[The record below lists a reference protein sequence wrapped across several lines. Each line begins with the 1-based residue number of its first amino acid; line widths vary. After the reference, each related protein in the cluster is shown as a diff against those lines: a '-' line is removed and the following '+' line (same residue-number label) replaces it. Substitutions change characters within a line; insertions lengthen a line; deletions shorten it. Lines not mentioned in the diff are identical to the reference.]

1 MDVITQI
8 LNYNH
13 PVFYV
18 LIAWSFSWKGVALWH
33 AARNQQKIWFII
45 ILLVNTIGVLEIIY
59 LLFFRKYKSVN

>member
-8 LNYNH
+8 MNYNH
-13 PVFYV
+13 PVFY
-18 LIAWSFSWKGVALWH
+18 LMIAWSFIWKGIALWH
-33 AARNQQKIWFII
+33 AARHHQKAWFII